1 MYLHLVPLQNT
12 VAPSCRSIED
22 FEIIEQVG
30 EGHLSAVLHCV
41 DVRSGIHVAV
51 KSYHKDRM
59 NLISSRQV
67 LFTYLDKT
75 GRHACTNQQ
84 HVFSL
89 HPSLCFLMPSILCVA
104 TCCNS
109 FPKGPSSVSVRCSVC
124 QLIYVTGSVCP
135 ADKAQLAVEGHP
147 AARAYPMCAL
157 HFD

>member
-1 MYLHLVPLQNT
+1 MYLHLVPLHT

-67 LFTYLDKT
+67 LFTYLEKACMHKT
-75 GRHACTNQQ
+75 TGSPRRQALFQCIALY
-84 HVFSL
+84 VK
-89 HPSLCFLMPSILCVA
+89 M
-104 TCCNS
+104 
-109 FPKGPSSVSVRCSVC
+109 
-124 QLIYVTGSVCP
+124 IYVTGKSCGR
-135 ADKAQLAVEGHP
+135 LHILCT
-147 AARAYPMCAL
+147 AAWSCNPQCAKFTL
-157 HFD
+157 

>member
-1 MYLHLVPLQNT
+1 MYLDLGPLQNT

-67 LFTYLDKT
+67 LFTSLDNA
-75 GRHACTNQQ
+75 GRHACMHAPNNDIFLLFTT
-84 HVFSL
+84 VCAF
-89 HPSLCFLMPSILCVA
+89 LCPAFLLLPPA
-104 TCCNS
+104 
-109 FPKGPSSVSVRCSVC
+109 
-124 QLIYVTGSVCP
+124 VTGSP
-135 ADKAQLAVEGHP
+135 RRQAV
-147 AARAYPMCAL
+147 RRCIAL
-157 HFD
+157 YVI

>member
-1 MYLHLVPLQNT
+1 MYPDSAPLQNT
-12 VAPSCRSIED
+12 FAPSCRSIED

-67 LFTYLDKT
+67 LFTYLDKA
-75 GRHACTNQQ
+75 GKQQ
-84 HVFSL
+84 HISSL
-89 HPSLCFLMPSILCVA
+89 HYSLCFLMPSISSVA
-104 TCCNS
+104 TCCNR
-109 FPKGPSSVSVRCSVC
+109 FPKAPSSTSVRSSVR

-135 ADKAQLAVEGHP
+135 ADKAQLGVEGHP
-147 AARAYPMCAL
+147 AVRAYPMCVL
-157 HFD
+157 HFDWNK